1 MTRRLRRVPGPL
13 AILLVV
19 ATVQALAWC
28 VALPAL
34 QGPDEVSH
42 FAYVQRIVE
51 KGEIPWEPG
60 TVTNPAGTRPYS
72 TEVFTALDQAEL
84 LSLSANLAARAAWTP
99 ADEAAWAAHDRGLG
113 PKYRKDGGFTSAL
126 KNPPVY
132 YLYDAIPYAVAK
144 HSSFFDRMFAMR
156 LANIPFL
163 LATIVF
169 AWLLAGELLPG
180 RTWPRF
186 LAAGTVALQPQ
197 LFNITATVNPDVLLA
212 AEWSAALWLM
222 VLVCRR
228 GPRLRLVGPLLAVSA
243 LACLTHGR
251 GLLILPPALLAIGLA
266 LARERGWSALR
277 PARSVPALAV
287 AYFAVILVATER
299 GDGNVREFLSYVWQ
313 FYLPKLGFMDPSIG
327 VHDYDFGEA
336 YVNRFYGTFAQLEV
350 TLANPITRVLFWA
363 TLAGLAAL
371 VVALVVRRRAVARN
385 GDAAIVLTVAV
396 VGLVFGLHYVAYRAM
411 LTNPGD
417 PIITG
422 RYFLPLIGLF
432 GAAVAVVAT
441 TLPKR
446 AGLVFAAA
454 ILAAGVCLQWS
465 SLGLL
470 VERFNA

>member
-1 MTRRLRRVPGPL
+1 MTRRLRRVPAPL

-60 TVTNPAGTRPYS
+60 TVTTRAGTRPYS
-72 TEVFTALDQAEL
+72 TEVFTALEQAEL
-84 LSLSANLAARAAWTP
+84 LSLSANLAARSAWTP
-99 ADEAAWAAHDRGLG
+99 SDEAAWRAHDRGLG
-113 PKYRKDGGFTSAL
+113 PEYRKDGGFTSAL
-126 KNPPVY
+126 KNPPLY
-132 YLYDAIPYAVAK
+132 YLYDAVPYAIAK
-144 HSSFFDRMFAMR
+144 QASFFDRMFAMR
-156 LANIPFL
+156 LANIPLL
-163 LATIVF
+163 LATVVF
-169 AWLLAGELLPG
+169 AWLLAAELLP
-180 RTWPRF
+180 RTMWPRF
-186 LAAGTVALQPQ
+186 LAAGAAALHPQ
-197 LFNITATVNPDVLLA
+197 LYNVTATVNPDILLT

-228 GPRLRLVGPLLAVSA
+228 GPRPGLVVPLLVLSA

-266 LARERGWSALR
+266 LGRERGWRALR
-277 PARSVPALAV
+277 PGVAVPALAV
-287 AYFAVILVATER
+287 AYFGVILAAAER
-299 GDGNVREFLSYVWQ
+299 GEGNVREFLSYVWQ

-336 YVNRFYGTFAQLEV
+336 YVNRFYGTFAQLEA
-350 TLANPITRVLFWA
+350 TLPDPVTRVLFWA

-371 VVALVVRRRAVARN
+371 VVALVVRRGAVARN
-385 GDAAIVLTVAV
+385 GDAAIVLAVAV

-411 LTNPGD
+411 VTSPGD

-432 GAAVAVVAT
+432 GTAIAVVAT
-441 TLPKR
+441 TLPRR
-446 AGLVFAAA
+446 AGLVIAGAV
-454 ILAAGVCLQWS
+454 LAAGVCLQWS